1 MTLNIIDIAKLA
13 GVSKSTVSRYLN
25 NGYVG
30 AESRE
35 KIKKVIDET
44 GFMPQSYAKS
54 LRTGKTNLIGVIV
67 PKISTETA
75 PRVVQGIT
83 EVLSENNYDVLIA
96 NTNLSVEKEFE
107 YLNIFKNNQVDGV
120 IFMGTK
126 ITPRHKEIMNKLDV
140 PIVVVAQYMDNYPCV
155 YHDDFNAAK
164 YMTEYL
170 IGKGHKNIGFIGVYE
185 EDRSVGLERE
195 NGYIA
200 ALKENNIEMDIENLK
215 VGDFSYESGYKL
227 ANELINKKN
236 TPTAIFAVTDNLA
249 IAAIDCLKDNG
260 LNVPEDVAVVSIG
273 DTRISQVVSP
283 KLTTIHYHYKTSGR
297 KSAEIMIELLKSGI
311 KTSKT
316 IKKDIKLSYRL
327 IERNSV

>member
-126 ITPRHKEIMNKLDV
+126 ITPKHKKIMDKLNV

-200 ALKENNIEMDIENLK
+200 ALKENDLEVDMENLK
-215 VGDFSYESGYKL
+215 LGDFSYESGYKL

-297 KSAEIMIELLKSGI
+297 KSGEIMLELLKNGI

-316 IKKDIKLSYRL
+316 IKKNIKLSYRL